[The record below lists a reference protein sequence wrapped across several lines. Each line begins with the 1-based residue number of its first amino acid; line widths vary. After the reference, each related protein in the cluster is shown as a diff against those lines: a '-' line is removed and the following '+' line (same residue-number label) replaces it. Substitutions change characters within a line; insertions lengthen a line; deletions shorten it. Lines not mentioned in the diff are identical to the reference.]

1 MGVFML
7 GGFEEYLVHKAVLNG
22 KYVPYY
28 LKWVSYCYL
37 FLDQPD
43 NYVLT
48 SDQLQSYLNH
58 IAKTREDWQVKQAET
73 ALRLYGYFL
82 SSERENPADAAG
94 TAVSPETGDL
104 WAALEKNTR
113 DALRLRHRSYS
124 TEKTYIGWLRA
135 FRTYCDSKPPA
146 NLAVADMQNFL
157 SSLAVERRVA
167 ASTQNQALNALIFV
181 YRHIIEIDPGPEEIR
196 AVRALPKRRLPVV
209 LSGAEVQSLFDHMS
223 GTHLLM
229 AKLIYG
235 CGLRIK
241 ECMHLRIKDI
251 DLERGIVTVWGKG
264 DKDRRTILPESV
276 KEDLINQIKT
286 VRVIHDN
293 DREKKLNGVYLP
305 NALERKYPNAGKE
318 WAWFWVFPAQSLS
331 VDPITH
337 IVRRHY
343 MHPSSLQRTFK
354 EAVFKAGVT
363 KQASVHTLRHSFAT
377 HLIEKG
383 YDIRTI
389 QELLGHEDL
398 QTTMIYTHVAKMNV
412 LGVKSPLDG

>member
-1 MGVFML
+1 MFGD
-7 GGFEEYLVHKAVLNG
+7 FEQYLFQKAYIQQ

-37 FLDQPD
+37 FLDQPE
-43 NYVLT
+43 NIILT
-48 SDQLQSYLNH
+48 SDQIQCYLNH

-82 SSERENPADAAG
+82 SLKGEAQAE
-94 TAVSPETGDL
+94 TAMRSTSPTNRDL
-104 WAALEKNTR
+104 WTELERKTG
-113 DALRLRHRSYS
+113 DALRLRRRSYS
-124 TEKTYIGWLRA
+124 TEKTYIG
-135 FRTYCDSKPPA
+135 DSRPPSD
-146 NLAVADMQNFL
+146 LTVADMQNFL
-157 SSLAVERRVA
+157 SFLAVERRVA

-181 YRHIIEIDPGPEEIR
+181 YRHILEIDPGPEEIR
-196 AVRALPKRRLPVV
+196 SVRALPKRRLPVV
-209 LSGAEVQSLFDHMS
+209 LSGTEVQSLFDHLS

-229 AKLIYG
+229 ARLIYG

-264 DKDRRTILPESV
+264 DKERRTVLPSSV
-276 KEDLINQIKT
+276 KDDLMSQIKT
-286 VRVIHDN
+286 VRVVHDS
-293 DREKKLNGVYLP
+293 DREKNLNGVYLP
-305 NALERKYPNAGKE
+305 DALERKYPKAGKE
-318 WAWFWVFPAQSLS
+318 WAWFWLFPAQTLS
-331 VDPITH
+331 VDPLSH

-343 MHPSSLQRTFK
+343 MHPSSLQKAFK